1 MNKFEINIK
10 SKIIEEIIDKVASFN
25 WNKLPDNND
34 WSLGAN
40 KKVMQEVCQY
50 WISDYDWQKEEKKIN
65 EFNHY
70 KVDIDD
76 LNIHFLYEKGIS
88 DNAIPL
94 IISHGWP
101 GSFIEFKKIIGPL
114 TNPKKYGFDDSI
126 CFDVIVP
133 SIPGFAFSSAP
144 IAPYGPRKISNYY
157 NKLMTEVLD
166 YKYYFAQGGDWGGA
180 ISSWLG
186 FDHSLYCKGIHINI
200 MIMRDKNGVQS
211 DEEKIWLTNFKKEQ
225 VLEEGYR
232 SLQATKPQTL
242 AYSMLDNPVGVAAWI
257 LEKFY
262 GWSDIKKNSLLDT
275 YNINDLITNVMLYLV
290 TNSFNTSTW
299 IYYGRREEGGR
310 IMNADGKRVEVP
322 TACALFPRELL
333 SWPPRSYVDRLYN
346 VVQWNEFSKGGHF
359 AAMEE
364 PELLIKDIIDYF
376 NLIKK

>member
-10 SKIIEEIIDKVASFN
+10 ETTIEEIKDKVASFN
-25 WNKLPDNND
+25 WNKLLDNND

-40 KKVMQEVCQY
+40 KKVMQEICKY
-50 WISDYDWQKEEKKIN
+50 WISDYNWKKEEN
-65 EFNHY
+65 ELNVYNHY
-70 KVDIDD
+70 KADIDD

-114 TNPKKYGFDDSI
+114 TNPKKYGLDSSM

-133 SIPGFAFSSAP
+133 SIPGFAFSNAP
-144 IAPYGPRKISNYY
+144 TLPYGPRKIANYY

-186 FDHSLYCKGIHINI
+186 FDHSAYCKGIHINI
-200 MIMRDKNGVQS
+200 MIMRDSKGVQS
-211 DEEKIWLTNFKKEQ
+211 EEESIWLNNFKKEQ
-225 VLEEGYR
+225 VLQEGYR

-242 AYSMLDNPVGVAAWI
+242 AYSMVDNPVGVAAWI
-257 LEKFY
+257 LEKFH
-262 GWSDIKKNSLLDT
+262 GWSDLKNDNLLDT
-275 YNINDLITNVMLYLV
+275 YNINDLITNVMIYLV
-290 TNSFNTSTW
+290 TNSFNTASW

-310 IMNADGKRVEVP
+310 VMNTDGRKVEVP
-322 TACALFPRELL
+322 TGCALFPKEFLA
-333 SWPPRSYVDRLYN
+333 WPPKSYVNRIYN
-346 VVQWNEFSKGGHF
+346 VVQWSQLSQGGHF

-364 PELLIKDIIDYF
+364 PSILVQDIINF
-376 NLIKK
+376 VKAIKV

>member
-10 SKIIEEIIDKVASFN
+10 EKTIEEIKNKVASFN
-25 WNKLPDNND
+25 WNKLLDNND
-34 WSLGAN
+34 WSLGVN
-40 KKVMQEVCQY
+40 KKVMQEICKY
-50 WISDYDWQKEEKKIN
+50 WISDYNWKKEEN
-65 EFNHY
+65 ELNVYNHY
-70 KVDIDD
+70 KADIDD

-114 TNPKKYGFDDSI
+114 TNPKKYGLDSSM

-133 SIPGFAFSSAP
+133 SIPGFAFSNAP
-144 IAPYGPRKISNYY
+144 TLPYGPRKIANYY

-186 FDHSLYCKGIHINI
+186 FDHSAYCKGIHINI
-200 MIMRDKNGVQS
+200 MIMRDSKGVQS
-211 DEEKIWLTNFKKEQ
+211 EEESIWLNNFKKEQ
-225 VLEEGYR
+225 VLQEGYR

-242 AYSMLDNPVGVAAWI
+242 AYSMVDNPVGVAAWI
-257 LEKFY
+257 LEKFH
-262 GWSDIKKNSLLDT
+262 GWSDLKNDNLLDT
-275 YNINDLITNVMLYLV
+275 YNINDLITNVMIYLV
-290 TNSFNTSTW
+290 TNSFNTASW

-310 IMNADGKRVEVP
+310 VMNTDGRKVEVP
-322 TACALFPRELL
+322 TGCALFPKEFLA
-333 SWPPRSYVDRLYN
+333 WPPKSYVNRIYN
-346 VVQWNEFSKGGHF
+346 VVQWSQLSQGGHF

-364 PELLIKDIIDYF
+364 PSILVKDIINF
-376 NLIKK
+376 VKAIKV